1 MTLYPLKFTPVYS
14 YRIWGGEKLK
24 TELNKNYEQNSI
36 GKSWEVSGVP
46 GNETKVSEGPLS
58 GKTLKDLIETYK
70 DELVGQSV
78 YDNFGST
85 FPLLIKF
92 IDAKSPLSIQVHP
105 NDDLARQ
112 RHNSYGKNEMW
123 YVMQAEKDAELIV
136 GFNKRVSQENYQEHL
151 QDNTLP
157 EILNTE
163 KVKEGSAYYI
173 PAGRVHAIG
182 AGVLLAEIQQTS
194 DITYR
199 IYDYD
204 RVDKTTGKKRDLH
217 TNLALD
223 AIDYNHYA
231 SYATGYETCP
241 NKVNK
246 LIFSPYF
253 KTNSLHLKDS
263 FSRDLSSI
271 KSFVIYICV
280 EGKTSLQCFNT
291 TYELSKGETILIPA
305 TIEHIDFITKG
316 VKLLEV
322 HIT

>member
-1 MTLYPLKFTPVYS
+1 MKLYPLKFTPVYS

-24 TELNKNYEQNSI
+24 TELNKNYDQNSI
-36 GKSWEVSGVP
+36 GESWEVSGVP

-123 YVMQAEKDAELIV
+123 YVMQAEKKAELIV
-136 GFNKRVSQENYQEHL
+136 GFNKRVTQEIYQEHL
-151 QDNTLP
+151 QNNTLP

-182 AGVLLAEIQQTS
+182 EGVLIAEIQQTS

-204 RVDKTTGKKRDLH
+204 RIDKTTGKKRDLH

-231 SYATGYETCP
+231 SYETGYETCT

-280 EGKTSLQCFNT
+280 EGETSLQCFNT

-305 TIEHIDFITKG
+305 TIEHIDFTTKG